1 MAIAPRH
8 YTTNE
13 DPDAAS
19 WVKGGDTSRF
29 IHKECAVNPM
39 FKSEYIRNNRSSG
52 HKNVRCFPHCCGSH
66 RESTF
71 CGSSITVQCSDHPVV
86 VYGRFEE
93 AGDNNH
99 TSPHVSIGTVLKL
112 SDIQSDEKTASS
124 PFGMW
129 MVGTS
134 VGNQCYEINKS
145 KLSWHYGWV
154 SSRFNSKTL
163 HRFQVYVF
171 QHVSSQQIKCVSMMA
186 SPTFS
191 LCSSRKTRKKAAT
204 SAPVTLKLEQ
214 PKSEPMIEQTPPD
227 KAKQPPPPQP
237 DSARTIPPPIKI
249 EMPSFESFLRNEP
262 QITRPRTFPGIEQ
275 NAPKRLKPTSST
287 DDLTLRPTLNATGP
301 PSPTPSSTF
310 SFSSFMNPFPHH
322 NAPSS
327 PVPSTTNSCAYS
339 FSSFIRGC
347 NDRPSSPVPSL
358 APSTFSFSSFL
369 PPKTCAGRTL
379 TCPGSPKTAPGSPVP
394 SSMPS
399 GVVALFSD
407 LIKDDYCRKAKEPKK
422 RVSRYDYIDRAV
434 CLSQI
439 HALASS
445 IISYAWED
453 GAWDNLAES
462 TTPLHGFIIR
472 TGEWESISIYEC
484 RPRTHKTDESYDQV
498 LTFCM
503 NAMRHCIRTGMIARL
518 RAFLHSHASSIFKPE
533 LLDQAYADFIVFFEQ
548 EIESYVFP
556 RKHMQCAAFLAYLRH
571 NLPLELVSQ
580 LDKPSE
586 ESADNEPL
594 GYFDLVTQLR
604 QVYQFVKSEEQP
616 VDTLPTFVSRTCVT
630 GRWRRL
636 QPPNQSGASW
646 LFRILGSFMLSH
658 WTLVETPSELLM
670 KFDQSLIPTLTPY
683 LLNGD
688 PMFLSFSPI
697 GMSTGGM
704 QGRAMAGY
712 KAWRNDRDQI
722 VIQWHNWPRGKNG
735 IRRRFSRTLY
745 RSDTDPDVLCS
756 HTVVEETFT
765 SEESLKTF
773 SEMNL
778 SERINF
784 PGEWRVILEEDSTFV
799 RIKD

>member
-1 MAIAPRH
+1 MI
-8 YTTNE
+8 
-13 DPDAAS
+13 DC
-19 WVKGGDTSRF
+19 G
-29 IHKECAVNPM
+29 
-39 FKSEYIRNNRSSG
+39 
-52 HKNVRCFPHCCGSH
+52 NV
-66 RESTF
+66 
-71 CGSSITVQCSDHPVV
+71 
-86 VYGRFEE
+86 
-93 AGDNNH
+93 A
-99 TSPHVSIGTVLKL
+99 
-112 SDIQSDEKTASS
+112 
-124 PFGMW
+124 
-129 MVGTS
+129 
-134 VGNQCYEINKS
+134 
-145 KLSWHYGWV
+145 
-154 SSRFNSKTL
+154 
-163 HRFQVYVF
+163 
-171 QHVSSQQIKCVSMMA
+171 
-186 SPTFS
+186 
-191 LCSSRKTRKKAAT
+191 
-204 SAPVTLKLEQ
+204 
-214 PKSEPMIEQTPPD
+214 
-227 KAKQPPPPQP
+227 
-237 DSARTIPPPIKI
+237 
-249 EMPSFESFLRNEP
+249 
-262 QITRPRTFPGIEQ
+262 
-275 NAPKRLKPTSST
+275 
-287 DDLTLRPTLNATGP
+287 
-301 PSPTPSSTF
+301 
-310 SFSSFMNPFPHH
+310 
-322 NAPSS
+322 
-327 PVPSTTNSCAYS
+327 
-339 FSSFIRGC
+339 
-347 NDRPSSPVPSL
+347 
-358 APSTFSFSSFL
+358 FSFSSFL

-399 GVVALFSD
+399 GALFSD

-548 EIESYVFP
+548 EIESY
-556 RKHMQCAAFLAYLRH
+556 
-571 NLPLELVSQ
+571 
-580 LDKPSE
+580 
-586 ESADNEPL
+586 
-594 GYFDLVTQLR
+594 
-604 QVYQFVKSEEQP
+604 
-616 VDTLPTFVSRTCVT
+616 
-630 GRWRRL
+630 
-636 QPPNQSGASW
+636 
-646 LFRILGSFMLSH
+646 
-658 WTLVETPSELLM
+658 M

-704 QGRAMAGY
+704 QGRAMAGESTVKRTHVNDADASVGY